1 MHEKPFLSI
10 LRTWKIIIWQLK
22 QSRTQA
28 RFTPLKR
35 LNVSWEYKLSEKA
48 IKQFKKLDKQATKQI
63 FSYLDER
70 IIGTEDP
77 RQSGKQ
83 LKGELNNIWRYR
95 TGDYR
100 ILCQLQDKVFIV
112 LILEVGHRKNIY
124 K

>member
-1 MHEKPFLSI
+1 
-10 LRTWKIIIWQLK
+10 
-22 QSRTQA
+22 
-28 RFTPLKR
+28 
-35 LNVSWEYKLSEKA
+35 VSWEYKLSEKA

>member
-1 MHEKPFLSI
+1 M
-10 LRTWKIIIWQLK
+10 
-22 QSRTQA
+22 
-28 RFTPLKR
+28 
-35 LNVSWEYKLSEKA
+35 SWEYKLSEKA